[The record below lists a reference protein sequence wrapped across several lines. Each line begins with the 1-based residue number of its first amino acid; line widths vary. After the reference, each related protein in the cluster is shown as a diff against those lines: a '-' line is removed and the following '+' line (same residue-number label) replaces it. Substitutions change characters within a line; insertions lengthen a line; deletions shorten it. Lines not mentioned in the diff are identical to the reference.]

1 MKRDETRRIL
11 KDNLN
16 PRMFQI
22 FIDICNAHIDT
33 YRKKN
38 DSDVEDEVKHNQGAI
53 RALKAIINDFEQVMS
68 PKNYVE

>member
-1 MKRDETRRIL
+1 MKRDETRKIL

-16 PRMFQI
+16 PQMFKI
-22 FIDICNAHIDT
+22 FIDMCNAHIDT

-38 DSDVEDEVKHNQGAI
+38 DSDVADEVKHNQGAI
-53 RALKAIINDFEQVMS
+53 RALKAIINDLEQVMS